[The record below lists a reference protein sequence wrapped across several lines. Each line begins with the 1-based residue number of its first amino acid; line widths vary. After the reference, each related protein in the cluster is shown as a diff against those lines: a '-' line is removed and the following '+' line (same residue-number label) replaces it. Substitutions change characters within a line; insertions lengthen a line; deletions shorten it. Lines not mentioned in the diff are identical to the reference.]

1 MNYGK
6 KEGGER
12 RMEMAKREKRHFQK
26 RPSKI
31 KCKFF
36 SKIIT
41 AHVAKP

>member
-1 MNYGK
+1 MARK
-6 KEGGER
+6 KEGR
-12 RMEMAKREKRHFQK
+12 QMEMAKRKKNRHFQK

-41 AHVAKP
+41 AHVAKL